1 MSEENIIRRDRMR
14 FTKNTLSS
22 RLALLGIVFNV
33 LFFVSIYKVN
43 HSAYYDYWM
52 GISII
57 YNLVFMLAA
66 FLCSEGVKKYNARY
80 SILLILLAAG
90 QIVRLF
96 IYPARML
103 ENPEIQGGALLV
115 REVSNES
122 GSVTTV
128 AVLPQYTRVMIYLL
142 LSAACLLAG
151 AIINLVKSRVLS
163 AHENDLGLHR
173 A

>member
-1 MSEENIIRRDRMR
+1 
-14 FTKNTLSS
+14 
-22 RLALLGIVFNV
+22 
-33 LFFVSIYKVN
+33 
-43 HSAYYDYWM
+43 
-52 GISII
+52 
-57 YNLVFMLAA
+57 
-66 FLCSEGVKKYNARY
+66 
-80 SILLILLAAG
+80 
-90 QIVRLF
+90 
-96 IYPARML
+96 ML